1 MSPRAPAAPPPGRE
15 MGRHAL
21 IIFAMQ
27 VAGTALWLLYTV
39 LLARTL
45 PTEAFA
51 AALYVLNVALV
62 AVLVITMGRD
72 QILLQ
77 TAARAWARGAPG
89 EIRSQLA
96 ASRRQI
102 GAATALL
109 LAGLLAACA
118 LGLPTHATRSLPVAL
133 LTGLI
138 AGASAQLGLGRTCLR
153 AVGRIWQSQLGFSL
167 VRTLVPVCGGA
178 LVLALGQKM
187 TLEAAL
193 LLFLASLLL
202 ALALEALFLHRAL
215 RAGAGAGAAPQPAP
229 DPAPAPLRSGLRLWP
244 GEVANAVL
252 IRAAGLVGALM
263 LEPGAAAL
271 LMAAERIAALARFP
285 IAAASQASAPMIAQ
299 AFGQGRGAA
308 RRTLAR
314 ASLLM
319 AAGALLGTAGTAL
332 LALPGLRLL
341 GASYVAA
348 LPLALVLTS
357 ASLSFALFGLA
368 QSALIWS
375 GHHRSYSRISTVMAA
390 LTCLAIALCAA
401 RAGALGA
408 ALAWAAG
415 IWLTNIA
422 YTLALARH
430 TGLATGLRAAA
441 PVLARALGRAGAA
454 HP

>member
-1 MSPRAPAAPPPGRE
+1 MSPRPPAAPPPGHE

-21 IIFAMQ
+21 IILAMQ

-118 LGLPTHATRSLPVAL
+118 LGLPTHATHSLPVAL

-167 VRTLVPVCGGA
+167 VRTLVPVCGGT
-178 LVLALGQKM
+178 LVLAFGQEM

-215 RAGAGAGAAPQPAP
+215 RTGPAPQPAP

-271 LMAAERIAALARFP
+271 LLAAERIAALARFP

-390 LTCLAIALCAA
+390 LTCLAIALAAA

-408 ALAWAAG
+408 ALAWSAG
-415 IWLTNIA
+415 LWLTNIA

-454 HP
+454 HR